1 MTLAKNHG
9 GKRAN
14 SGRERLALTRLL
26 VSLTPAQI
34 EAAKRLGNGNQS
46 AGVRV
51 ALDMALAR
59 PSP

>member
-1 MTLAKNHG
+1 MTTTKNHG

-14 SGRERLALTRLL
+14 AGRERLALTRLL

-46 AGVRV
+46 AGVR
-51 ALDMALAR
+51 LAIDR
-59 PSP
+59 ATSAKPQ